1 MSQNQE
7 GNTMFQSISR
17 ITRIRKTFAGA
28 FLLALIVAGVPSITR
43 ASGSSLTTN
52 AIEMEALRSSSSCPV
67 ETLSSDFYLRQEE
80 DILSKAAQ
88 ANWQGIQA
96 VSLNSNACSTGKQ
109 SNDNLLRQEEE
120 ILTTVTQG
128 TWTGAVKASMAGRR

>member
-7 GNTMFQSISR
+7 GNIMVQSTSR
-17 ITRIRKTFAGA
+17 FNRAGRTYVGA
-28 FLLALIVAGVPSITR
+28 FFLALIVASVPSIAR
-43 ASGSSLTTN
+43 ASGGSLTSN
-52 AIEMEALRSSSSCPV
+52 AAEIEALRSSSSCAA
-67 ETLSSDFYLRQEE
+67 TLSSDFYLRQEE
-80 DILSKAAQ
+80 DVLSKVAQ

-96 VSLNSNACSTGKQ
+96 TSLNSSNACSTGTQ

-128 TWTGAVKASMAGRR
+128 TWTGAVKASMAGRW